1 MCVSTLAG
9 VDSKSS
15 HIAYDCSMKGN
26 VSVVCRFGEL
36 QMMNSF

>member
-1 MCVSTLAG
+1 MCEDLAG

-15 HIAYDCSMKGN
+15 HIAYDCSMKRN
-26 VSVVCRFGEL
+26 VSVVFRFEEF